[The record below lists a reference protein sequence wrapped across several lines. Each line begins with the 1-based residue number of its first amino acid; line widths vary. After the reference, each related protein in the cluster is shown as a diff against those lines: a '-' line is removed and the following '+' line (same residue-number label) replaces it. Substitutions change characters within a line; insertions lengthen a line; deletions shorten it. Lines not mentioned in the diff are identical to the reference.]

1 MARGAVTCFVVVG
14 VYDTQVHNQVIASSP
29 PFFVEIAQE
38 VTKKNTQSSTSPPPH
53 HPKLTL
59 ITHCHFGN
67 DHGAPAIHRQHHM
80 IPHYQAI
87 ASTPILAKLFENLQ
101 RHNQSSARFPPH
113 LPKFT
118 LIEHHHFG
126 SNRGAAA
133 SANNAQTVFH
143 YQDIASTPILEEI
156 A

>member
-29 PFFVEIAQE
+29 PFCVEIAQE
-38 VTKKNTQSSTSPPPH
+38 VTEKNTQSSTSPPPH

-87 ASTPILAKLFENLQ
+87 ASTPILAKLFENL
-101 RHNQSSARFPPH
+101 RRYNQSSARFPPH

-133 SANNAQTVFH
+133 TANNAQTVFH
-143 YQDIASTPILEEI
+143 YQAIASTPILEEI